1 MYRTL
6 KTSMSG
12 MFNYFL
18 INSFN
23 IKVVKDCNI
32 FNTTPFATGMYLQ
45 LLSFKS
51 TLCFLP
57 AAVVNEL
64 LLLF

>member
-6 KTSMSG
+6 KTSVSG

-23 IKVVKDCNI
+23 IKVVKGCNI
-32 FNTTPFATGMYLQ
+32 FSTTQFATGMYLQ
-45 LLSFKS
+45 LFSFKS